1 MKKLFILTLSV
12 LLLLTSI
19 ISVNA
24 YVRTDAWECT
34 SQGETTIGDF
44 FGRFPVGNAFN
55 SEGVCQRTCCI
66 LCVARFPSTNCFGS
80 EARPMCSCGSLSN
93 DQTEPELTVIN
104 PVENNYYSKRKVN
117 FELTSNERV
126 QIDYEI
132 VGDRRGVRKLCDSCT
147 AYNRGIT
154 FKEGENNVRLV
165 ATDRAGNSDEDTIT
179 FFVDSK
185 KPKLKK
191 QYPKV
196 GSYTDGTFTVEYDE
210 ENLRQVT
217 LEYVQ
222 NGVTNMITK
231 NGVCPIGKKQSCTFN
246 VDGLQEG
253 DLSFRFKIADSASE
267 VVGKFQNVKVDT
279 IAPILTV
286 NNPVNGL
293 STNIRSINFN
303 LVASEEVTLDYMDT
317 LSSNTRFN
325 RLCRDCTT
333 YDRTKSFRVGPHNI
347 VIRATDAA
355 GNMDEE
361 TVSFTIN

>member
-12 LLLLTSI
+12 LLLLTSL

-34 SQGETTIGDF
+34 SQGETTTGDF
-44 FGRFPVGNAFN
+44 FGRFPVGNAFT
-55 SEGVCQRTCCI
+55 SVGVCQRTCCI
-66 LCVARFPSTNCFGS
+66 LCVARFPSTQCFGS
-80 EARPMCSCGSLSN
+80 EARPMCNCGALSN
-93 DQTEPELTVIN
+93 DQTDPVLTVN
-104 PVENNYYSKRKVN
+104 SPVDNTYYSKRKVD
-117 FELTSNERV
+117 FQLTSNERV
-126 QIDYEI
+126 KIEYET

-147 AYNRGIT
+147 SFNRGIT
-154 FKEGENNVRLV
+154 FKEGENVV
-165 ATDRAGNSDEDTIT
+165 KIQGTDRAGNADLDTIT
-179 FFVDSK
+179 FFVDSAE
-185 KPKLKK
+185 PKLKK
-191 QYPKV
+191 QYPKAKE
-196 GSYTDGTFTVEYDE
+196 YTDGTFTVEYDE